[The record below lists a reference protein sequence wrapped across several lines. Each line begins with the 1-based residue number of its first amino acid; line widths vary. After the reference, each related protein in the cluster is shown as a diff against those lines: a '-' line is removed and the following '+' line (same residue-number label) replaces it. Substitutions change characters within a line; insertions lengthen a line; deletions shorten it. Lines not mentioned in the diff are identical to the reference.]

1 MKKSIFSQLLIAIIV
16 ALICI
21 VLTVIIAL
29 TVGNTNADLFDLSGL
44 NWSNV
49 IPIIL
54 IGLFITG
61 GIVGVILLITAKD
74 IFVKA
79 KEYMEQAKKD
89 GGKKE

>member
-21 VLTVIIAL
+21 VLTVVIAL
-29 TVGNTNADLFDLSGL
+29 MVGSANADLFDFSNL
-44 NWSNV
+44 NWANV

-54 IGLFITG
+54 IGLFMTG

-74 IFVKA
+74 IFIKA
-79 KEYMEQAKKD
+79 KEYMEQTKKD